1 MSAVVPV
8 IVEGTYTVLSSG
20 AVAARASSVFS
31 VIARSAGTVLRK
43 TWQAVNVLAGGKA
56 VIDVAT
62 GESAAPTPLPGGG
75 GGGGQIPPSV
85 PPAGGSASAGRN
97 LPVPVPRPQTPVK
110 AGSQSVVNVGKIKS
124 SILPP
129 AKGMSPLPVVMT
141 AGASKP
147 VMNATMS
154 APLKP
159 SVIGIQT
166 SGQVPAAGLT
176 STMSIIE
183 TELTTHPFKT
193 LAIVL
198 GLLATGAVA
207 YGAIKK

>member
-1 MSAVVPV
+1 MTAIVPV
-8 IVEGTYTVLSSG
+8 IEGTYTVLEGG
-20 AVAARASSVFS
+20 AVAETAGGVFS
-31 VIARSAGTVLRK
+31 VVARSAGSLLK
-43 TWQAVNVLAGGKA
+43 SAWNAVNILAGGKA
-56 VIDVAT
+56 VYDMAT
-62 GESAAPTPLPGGG
+62 GDSAAPTPLPGGG
-75 GGGGQIPPSV
+75 SGGGRVPPSV
-85 PPAGGSASAGRN
+85 PPSGGASSAGRSN
-97 LPVPVPRPQTPVK
+97 LPVPVPRAVAPVK
-110 AGSQSVVNVGKIKS
+110 AGSQSVVNVGKLKT

-141 AGASKP
+141 AGANKP
-147 VMNATMS
+147 VLNATIS

-183 TELTTHPFKT
+183 TEVTTHPFKT

-198 GLLATGAVA
+198 GVLATGVVA